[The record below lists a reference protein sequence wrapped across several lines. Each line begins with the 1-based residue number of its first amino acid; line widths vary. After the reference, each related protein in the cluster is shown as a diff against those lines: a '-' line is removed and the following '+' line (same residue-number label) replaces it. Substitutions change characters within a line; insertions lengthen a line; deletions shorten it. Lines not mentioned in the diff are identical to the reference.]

1 MARPYFTGNYGSAL
15 ARVDTR
21 PIIEA
26 GKAQGQMYA
35 NMGAQIGGMIKE
47 YGLNKEKRAKLTGE
61 IEAYYE
67 QNPEALSQI
76 GMSGDEAKDKK
87 DFTER
92 ERFVKG
98 DMNMAQLEGYAGKLA
113 RGEVLQTKKANMEL
127 LRAQIEAQKENT
139 LVSQEN
145 RDAQK
150 SLRELQAETR
160 ERERNA
166 LNQYG
171 SQIHQIQ
178 SELETGKKPED
189 LNSQDQWLY
198 VNRVAILNG
207 QMPAGGMIVPRDFRA
222 TSGQLSAAKEKTEAE
237 VERIKGQTELTTQE
251 VAEKKRE
258 ADAAQADPEFA
269 SMQQVKTWEA
279 NLPPGVEAN
288 VEKHKD
294 GWNAIS
300 LKVTSKDRVKDIPS
314 VPGYPNYK
322 IVGGYVYE
330 GDPDKET
337 LTKLGAEQ
345 PGRETELLIKVIGAM
360 TTPDVEQYRK
370 AKLRGTPS
378 DDGKFF
384 VFEDPVSGVEYRIP
398 FNQDLEEKIA
408 EIKRFED
415 QMKNSMPNTVDLRT
429 R

>member
-1 MARPYFTGNYGSAL
+1 MTEQELIEFADLTKEEKRLRLQGSIDEMEAFTGKERGELKKKSAEQT
-15 ARVDTR
+15 VD
-21 PIIEA
+21 
-26 GKAQGQMYA
+26 
-35 NMGAQIGGMIKE
+35 
-47 YGLNKEKRAKLTGE
+47 
-61 IEAYYE
+61 
-67 QNPEALSQI
+67 
-76 GMSGDEAKDKK
+76 
-87 DFTER
+87 
-92 ERFVKG
+92 
-98 DMNMAQLEGYAGKLA
+98 AGKL
-113 RGEVLQTKKANMEL
+113 GLE
-127 LRAQIEAQKENT
+127 QK
-139 LVSQEN
+139 Q
-145 RDAQK
+145 
-150 SLRELQAETR
+150 
-160 ERERNA
+160 
-166 LNQYG
+166 
-171 SQIHQIQ
+171 
-178 SELETGKKPED
+178 
-189 LNSQDQWLY
+189 
-198 VNRVAILNG
+198 
-207 QMPAGGMIVPRDFRA
+207 
-222 TSGQLSAAKEKTEAE
+222 
-237 VERIKGQTELTTQE
+237 
-251 VAEKKRE
+251 RE
-258 ADAAQADPEFA
+258 AIAAMAEPEFA

-384 VFEDPVSGVEYRIP
+384 VFEDPVSGVEYEIP

-415 QMKNSMPNTVDLRT
+415 QMKSSMPNTVDLRT